1 MGGCSAPHCSN
12 STSIGKQLFRF
23 PKDPVRKKK
32 WVVNCRR
39 DFEPT
44 PHSRLCEDH
53 FEHSQF
59 EEVARSPAGGKKLK
73 PNAIPTIFS
82 IGEPPYPI
90 ITTSFL
96 TIPLKPEPVEK
107 ELNVGDHGYAR
118 RNPLPGMDEEDGD
131 CTREDQQPC
140 TQCLLLKKQLEQ
152 EMQNSARLQKEVE
165 EMKKRFYR
173 LDRIEKGLQNF
184 LYEDQIRALSLTKR
198 SRRAVWSPE
207 TIIKARKIRSAVGT
221 KGYEYLRELGY
232 PLPSYRTLCN
242 RLETKIMVTTDMS
255 CEELAELGLGLMATC
270 DSPTQGVGDNDE
282 ELIGV
287 LS

>member
-1 MGGCSAPHCSN
+1 
-12 STSIGKQLFRF
+12 
-23 PKDPVRKKK
+23 
-32 WVVNCRR
+32 
-39 DFEPT
+39 
-44 PHSRLCEDH
+44 DH

-152 EMQNSARLQKEVE
+152 EMQNSARLQKE
-165 EMKKRFYR
+165 
-173 LDRIEKGLQNF
+173 
-184 LYEDQIRALSLTKR
+184 
-198 SRRAVWSPE
+198 
-207 TIIKARKIRSAVGT
+207 
-221 KGYEYLRELGY
+221 
-232 PLPSYRTLCN
+232 
-242 RLETKIMVTTDMS
+242 
-255 CEELAELGLGLMATC
+255 
-270 DSPTQGVGDNDE
+270 
-282 ELIGV
+282 
-287 LS
+287 